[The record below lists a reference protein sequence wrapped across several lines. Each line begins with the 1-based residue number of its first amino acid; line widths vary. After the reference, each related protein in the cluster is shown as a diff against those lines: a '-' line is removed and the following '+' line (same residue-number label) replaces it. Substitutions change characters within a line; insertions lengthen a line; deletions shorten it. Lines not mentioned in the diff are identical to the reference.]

1 MFALH
6 VNDCLHLAVH
16 GKRKLMATRRPWGEI
31 LRGGL
36 NRLRDRDGK
45 MSVALKDAPRAE
57 HNQARRDRA

>member
-1 MFALH
+1 
-6 VNDCLHLAVH
+6 
-16 GKRKLMATRRPWGEI
+16 MATRRPWGEI